1 MQSLETY
8 VHEQNAFRFSLWLQE
23 KESRGLCM
31 TSWNCIAVTQGR
43 DYLFNPLH
51 ESQPYYAK
59 GLA

>member
-1 MQSLETY
+1 
-8 VHEQNAFRFSLWLQE
+8 
-23 KESRGLCM
+23 M
-31 TSWNCIAVTQGR
+31 TSWNCTAITQGR